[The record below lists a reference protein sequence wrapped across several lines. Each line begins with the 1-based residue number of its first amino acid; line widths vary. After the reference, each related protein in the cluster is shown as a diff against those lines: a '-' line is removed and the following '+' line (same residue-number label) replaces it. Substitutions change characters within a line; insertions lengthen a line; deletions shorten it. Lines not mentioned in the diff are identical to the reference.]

1 MLPFEKYI
9 PKVLQENLDNYGQAF
24 IDYVDNLF
32 TLVKKETTDLKYF
45 YTVELIPD
53 VFLDTIGN
61 QFAAGILSSD
71 TEKQKRI
78 KILNAIAGHKK
89 RSLWEDDIKIRIDS
103 ITGLDAS
110 LYTVIGD
117 DDSIFTGDGL
127 TPAAFYWSTMGCD
140 GVDDDLG
147 EALIGDGTEVNISG
161 NIYIDL
167 GGNVSSDILDQI
179 EENISIVN
187 KLIPSY
193 FVIYLG
199 YTSGTAFI
207 TLRVI

>member
-53 VFLDTIGN
+53 VFLDTIGS

-147 EALIGDGTEVNISG
+147 EALIGDGTEVNITG

-179 EENISIVN
+179 EENISTIN
-187 KLIPSY
+187 KLIPAY
-193 FVIYLG
+193 FIIYLG

>member
-179 EENISIVN
+179 EENISTIN
-187 KLIPSY
+187 KLIPAY
-193 FVIYLG
+193 FIIYLG
-199 YTSGTAFI
+199 YISGTAFI

>member
-53 VFLDTIGN
+53 IFLDTIGN

-103 ITGLDAS
+103 ITGLNAS